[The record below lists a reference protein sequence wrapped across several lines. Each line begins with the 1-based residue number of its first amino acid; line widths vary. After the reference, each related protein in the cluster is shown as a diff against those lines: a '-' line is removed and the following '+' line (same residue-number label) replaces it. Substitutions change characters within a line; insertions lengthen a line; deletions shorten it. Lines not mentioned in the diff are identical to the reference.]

1 MVRLALLLTLATV
14 LASAQAPPFEI
25 WAETTATAWRNEGT
39 DLNFNFQHRNYP
51 SLLDAYSSRVGLL
64 MEYRLR
70 DGLSLWGGTYF
81 HHIQSG
87 AGQKQSFVNYFR
99 YFGGFNYRLY
109 HKGLLQ
115 IDGRTAAERFVDL
128 DGQDF
133 TRFRH
138 RVLVGFNKPVAP
150 YFSGELFSRTN
161 TLLSHRATFGIR
173 TNLKPEWSLLTGF
186 IWENRSFNSQPT
198 RYWLVLNLIYRK
210 RAR

>member
-51 SLLDAYSSRVGLL
+51 SLLDAYSTRVGLL
-64 MEYRLR
+64 TEHRLR

-87 AGQKQSFVNYFR
+87 VGKKQSFINYFR
-99 YFGGFNYRLY
+99 YFGGLHYRIY
-109 HKGLLQ
+109 RKGILE

-161 TLLSHRATFGIR
+161 TLLSHRATFGLRSIL
-173 TNLKPEWSLLTGF
+173 NPQWSVLTGLV
-186 IWENRSFNSQPT
+186 WENRSFNNQPT
-198 RYWLVLNLIYRK
+198 RYWLTVNLIYRK